1 VFAIWLRV
9 FKLRDYWVDILGI
22 SINLKHTLLGAQVN
36 TAILTFR
43 FALRALMDQ
52 NQFIFIQ
59 GLKRETLP
67 LADARELRLVV
78 LAERNIAR
86 AMRASTLHVGGS
98 RNSVAVAPSI
108 VSSSVPPAPAPA
120 PVPVPVPVPV
130 PTGEAT

>member
-52 NQFIFIQ
+52 NQFIFVQ

-86 AMRASTLHVGGS
+86 VMRAST
-98 RNSVAVAPSI
+98 
-108 VSSSVPPAPAPA
+108 VSSLVPPAPAPA

>member
-1 VFAIWLRV
+1 MFAIWLRV
-9 FKLRDYWVDILGI
+9 FKLRDYWVDILGN

-36 TAILTFR
+36 TAIVSFR

-67 LADARELRLVV
+67 LADARELRLVA

-86 AMRASTLHVGGS
+86 ATTRARL
-98 RNSVAVAPSI
+98 SVA
-108 VSSSVPPAPAPA
+108 
-120 PVPVPVPVPV
+120 
-130 PTGEAT
+130 G

>member
-9 FKLRDYWVDILGI
+9 FKLRDYWVDILGN

-36 TAILTFR
+36 TAIVSFR

-67 LADARELRLVV
+67 LADARELRLVA

-86 AMRASTLHVGGS
+86 ATTRARL
-98 RNSVAVAPSI
+98 SVA
-108 VSSSVPPAPAPA
+108 
-120 PVPVPVPVPV
+120 
-130 PTGEAT
+130 G